1 MPVANGSP
9 LPFLH
14 CFFLS
19 DPTPSL
25 TFFGWPFIIQ
35 DIRMSFSSSS
45 STPTSS
51 PTSISSSSSPRMPS
65 QHSHLFSHDLARR
78 NFSFPSE
85 KLNHNPTTSAAC
97 SIARRRW
104 VKRGA
109 LLLLAICFASLL
121 LCTTNLP
128 RSWISTLPTSSTS
141 KSTSNLIDED
151 GVDWTF
157 AQDCSIVYT
166 WV

>member
-9 LPFLH
+9 FAFLH

-109 LLLLAICFASLL
+109 LLLLAICFCLFTPLHYQSSSLL
-121 LCTTNLP
+121 DLN
-128 RSWISTLPTSSTS
+128 SSNFLHFQINF
-141 KSTSNLIDED
+141 KSNR
-151 GVDWTF
+151 
-157 AQDCSIVYT
+157 
-166 WV
+166 